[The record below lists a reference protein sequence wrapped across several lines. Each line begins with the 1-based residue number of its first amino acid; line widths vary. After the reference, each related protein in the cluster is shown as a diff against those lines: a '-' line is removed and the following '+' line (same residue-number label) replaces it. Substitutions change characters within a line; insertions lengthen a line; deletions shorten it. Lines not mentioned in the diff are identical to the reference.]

1 MNKEL
6 FLGYVEMAGLTLV
19 MAAACMWMVPEM
31 SLRTAAGV
39 VMVVATV
46 LLALGRLLP
55 KPFYQNYLSHDPRNL
70 TLRRLYHQLGC
81 GCSADADASRLLL
94 RFVGGTL
101 IMDAPICLLCGGR
114 SIYRISHSEG
124 RKGLK

>member
-1 MNKEL
+1 
-6 FLGYVEMAGLTLV
+6 MAGLTLV

-39 VMVVATV
+39 VMAVAAV

-55 KPFYQNYLSHDPRNL
+55 KPFYQNYLSHDPRKL
-70 TLRRLYHQLGC
+70 TLRRLYHQRVYGIIALAVAAVLMLTP
-81 GCSADADASRLLL
+81 ADFYFGLW
-94 RFVGGTL
+94 V
-101 IMDAPICLLCGGR
+101 GR
-114 SIYRISHSEG
+114 SSWMLPFVFHSEG